1 MDLES
6 EYEQLLKSFGKEN
19 IHIEYFDDTDSI
31 NFDEPN
37 FFERLSKCFTNVQVT
52 HIPSGK
58 VCKGIK
64 YDTQLENVVYALK
77 EIEKETKEN

>member
-6 EYEQLLKSFGKEN
+6 EYQHILNSFGKEN
-19 IHIEYFDDTDSI
+19 IHIEYFEDTDDI

-37 FFERLSKCFTNVQVT
+37 FLDSLSKCFSKVQVT

-77 EIEKETKEN
+77 EIKREMKEN